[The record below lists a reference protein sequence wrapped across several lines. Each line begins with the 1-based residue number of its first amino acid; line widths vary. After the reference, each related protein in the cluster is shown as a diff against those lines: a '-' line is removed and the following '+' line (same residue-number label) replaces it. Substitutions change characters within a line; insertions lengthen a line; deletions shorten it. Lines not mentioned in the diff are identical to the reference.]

1 MLCLSV
7 LEVLGVE
14 GVLVL
19 GDSEE
24 GVGAVVVD
32 EGASTGG
39 VEVVTV
45 GSVDVGAAGVV
56 DVVVGA
62 SDVEGWVDMTG
73 ESYE

>member
-24 GVGAVVVD
+24 GVGAVAVD